1 MGISKQMHEDMTYG
15 HEILS
20 LHELNERRKAAE
32 ASSKIPSHYDNSKGS
47 LYKVAN
53 ERGWNPYVT
62 EIVKRIERA
71 EKKGEFIS
79 DIEKTIVVF
88 LFYRFIITLLCL
100 NFYNQSL
107 HINYFSTLKIQ

>member
-1 MGISKQMHEDMTYG
+1 MGINRENRENMTHG

-20 LHELNERRKAAE
+20 LHELNERRKEAE

-47 LYKVAN
+47 LYMVAN
-53 ERGWNPYVT
+53 DRGWNPYVT

-79 DIEKTIVVF
+79 DIEKTIVV
-88 LFYRFIITLLCL
+88 LELYLEEQGHRFPGQYEKL
-100 NFYNQSL
+100 N
-107 HINYFSTLKIQ
+107 K

>member
-1 MGISKQMHEDMTYG
+1 MGINRESRENMSYG

-20 LHELNERRKAAE
+20 LHELNERRKKVE
-32 ASSKIPSHYDNSKGS
+32 ESSKIPSHYDNSNGS

-62 EIVKRIERA
+62 EVVKRIERA

-79 DIEKTIVVF
+79 DIEKTIVV
-88 LFYRFIITLLCL
+88 LQLYLEEQGHRFPGQYEKL
-100 NFYNQSL
+100 N
-107 HINYFSTLKIQ
+107 K